1 MLDRAARERAS
12 VAWRGEAAAAY
23 HGAMSTRS
31 AALASPLFAGIAAL
45 AAAGAGC
52 DGGAGGPRLTMEQLQ
67 DPKECQSCHPDH
79 YREWSGSMHA
89 YAAEDPVFIAM
100 NARGQRET
108 NGALGDFC
116 VGCHAPLA
124 VRTGATTDG
133 LNLADVPQELKGVT
147 CYFCHSVAG
156 VEGTHNNPLTL
167 AEDGVLRGGIADP
180 VATPAHDASYSKLH
194 DRTQMESSSMCGS
207 CHDIVTPAGVHLERT
222 YQEWQETV
230 FAKEQSRLTCGE
242 CHMEGRD
249 GTAADAPGVKLRRVH
264 SHAAPGVDLAL
275 TPFPEAEAQRELVQR
290 SLDSTLA
297 AQLCVRGA
305 GSPGAT
311 ILVVLDNVGAGHK
324 WPSGAAQD
332 RRAWVEVIA
341 YSGETPVYQSGV
353 VEEGGSVADL
363 ADPDLWW
370 VRDCLIGEGGDHVH
384 MFWEAAEVDSN
395 LLPGAVTN
403 DPLDPAFYEA
413 HRVRTYPRPT
423 SVPSSLDTPPDR
435 VTMRV
440 ELVPVGLDVL
450 DDLIASGDLDPS
462 VKAAMG
468 RFTLASTVL
477 EWTAEKATIK
487 YPDQGIEVSCV
498 TAGLKTGPSFA
509 LPAPELTKC
518 GP

>member
-1 MLDRAARERAS
+1 MGR
-12 VAWRGEAAAAY
+12 
-23 HGAMSTRS
+23 RS
-31 AALASPLFAGIAAL
+31 IALASPFFAALAAL
-45 AAAGAGC
+45 AAALVGC
-52 DGGAGGPRLTMEQLQ
+52 DGAPAEPPLTMEELR
-67 DPKECQSCHPDH
+67 DPQQCQSCHPDH

-108 NGALGDFC
+108 DGALGDFC
-116 VGCHAPLA
+116 VRCHAPLA
-124 VRTGATTDG
+124 VSLGATKDG
-133 LNLADVPQELKGVT
+133 LNLAEVPAELRGVT
-147 CYFCHSVAG
+147 CYFCHSVTG
-156 VEGTHNNPLTL
+156 VEGAHNNPLTL
-167 AEDGVLRGGIADP
+167 AEDGVLRGGIVDP
-180 VATPAHDASYSKLH
+180 VESTAHTSSYSKLH
-194 DRTQMESSSMCGS
+194 DRTQMESSGLCGS

-222 YQEWQETV
+222 YQEWQQTL
-230 FAKEQSRLTCGE
+230 FATEQGRLTCGE

-311 ILVVLDNVGAGHK
+311 ILAVLDNVGAGHR

-332 RRAWVEVIA
+332 RRAWVEIIA
-341 YSGETPVYQSGV
+341 YSGDVPVYQSGAV
-353 VEEGGSVADL
+353 GDGESVADV

-370 VRDCLIGEGGDHVH
+370 VRDCLLDEGGGHVH

-413 HRVRTYPRPT
+413 HRVRTFPRPT

-440 ELVPVGLDVL
+440 SLVPVGLDVL

-462 VKAAMG
+462 VKSAMG
-468 RFTLASTVL
+468 RFTLASTEL
-477 EWTAEKATIK
+477 TWTEEAATIK

-498 TAGLKTGPSFA
+498 TAGLKTGPGFA